1 MSRLE
6 LFGRPFVA
14 FNPGNPEHRKYYHD
28 FVQTGTW
35 GRCPVRFL
43 CPDDHGDLI
52 TMMQRA
58 LVAWYTRDEFG
69 SKKKVSKRLD
79 K

>member
-14 FNPGNPEHRKYYHD
+14 FDPANPEHRRYYHD
-28 FVQTGTW
+28 FVLNGTW

-43 CPDDHGDLI
+43 CPDDHGDLV
-52 TMMQRA
+52 TVMQRA
-58 LVAWYTRDEFG
+58 LVAWYTKDEFK
-69 SKKKVSKRLD
+69 SNKKVSKRLD